1 MIITGEKMERILRI
15 DEVIK
20 TTGLSHTTIY
30 EMIKSNEFPK
40 PKRLG
45 KRAVGW
51 LSDDIKNWL
60 DSRPLGGSWE
70 DSNE

>member
-1 MIITGEKMERILRI
+1 MIIIGEKMERILRI

-20 TTGLSHTTIY
+20 IPGLSNTTIY
-30 EMIKSNEFPK
+30 NMINSDEFPR

>member
-1 MIITGEKMERILRI
+1 MERILRI
-15 DEVIK
+15 KDILEI
-20 TTGLSHTTIY
+20 TGMSNSTIY
-30 EMIKSNEFPK
+30 EMIKSNEFPR